1 MEQSKF
7 DKVCATTA
15 RLSFRNNANLRA
27 HSCTSSYKLQETVLE
42 SDDSDEN
49 DSDEEVNGSDED
61 GPINGASRHAKSD
74 TNVSAIGRHRRDSD
88 RVQGKLPVSKENSCR
103 LGEAVAVNG
112 IATHRMTRSTSLRGK
127 PVPVLDSD
135 VDQDA
140 PEGIAME
147 EEEEEEEK
155 EEADE
160 DVPEEHLPTC
170 LVEKIMASKVER
182 GETFYL
188 LKFKGLIPHAMA

>member
-7 DKVCATTA
+7 DNVCATTA
-15 RLSFRNNANLRA
+15 RLSFRNYANLRA

-74 TNVSAIGRHRRDSD
+74 TKVTAIGRHRRDSD
-88 RVQGKLPVSKENSCR
+88 RVQGKLPVSKENSCQ
-103 LGEAVAVNG
+103 LGEAVAVN
-112 IATHRMTRSTSLRGK
+112 ATHRMTRSTSLRGK

-135 VDQDA
+135 VDQDS

-147 EEEEEEEK
+147 EEEEEEER

-170 LVEKIMASKVER
+170 LVEKIMASKVEL